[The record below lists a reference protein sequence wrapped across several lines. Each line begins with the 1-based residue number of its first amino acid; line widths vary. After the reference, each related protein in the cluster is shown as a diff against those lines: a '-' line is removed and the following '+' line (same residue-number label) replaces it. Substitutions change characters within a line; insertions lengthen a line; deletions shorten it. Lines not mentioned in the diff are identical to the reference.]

1 MNWVHAT
8 QILKEE
14 IKMGNEAEKAWRQ
27 LEKLA
32 YEYVKSKY
40 SNDDI
45 ADEELTKQSHDSGF
59 DGTWLLHP
67 KSSSSL
73 TQRILMEAKLRN
85 TQSSLSLNDCAKSI
99 VIAFNLAAN
108 TLFIVTNIG
117 FAPQTQ
123 EHICKFRKR
132 SNLLIDCIDG
142 IELKT
147 YIESNWEYLT
157 LTCRLTE
164 EFLQSVITIAERLP
178 VRNKVELAATAEEL
192 PSQIYLLD
200 SKREDAIS
208 QLIQYLYSPKGIC
221 LITGNAGVGKS
232 IIKSI
237 AYQKFLAQDFDL
249 YEIDLQLCTSV
260 RVLYLNLLEAI
271 WGIDI
276 SLIINDRELKTYI
289 DQLMK
294 TSDGDVGSDI
304 ADAISHI
311 LLVSIN
317 QYEEH
322 KDIYRHL
329 LLRYIDMVLSGKK
342 SELKMVIS
350 FDNLNVASGE
360 VIAFL
365 LESVNVLRKN
375 NIKILLEARTPFLL
389 DDAVGYTTSQFYF
402 SQIRKY
408 ADIIIDLEIFE
419 RNDSIKLIQKNLP
432 ELEEKA
438 CNSLAN
444 VLADNPLE
452 IMSAVNLLETLPS
465 FDCKLLNHSSE
476 KALDIY
482 WEKCGISRNTVIVY
496 LIRRLRNEPC
506 LTEIFELSVIFKGH
520 IPLFIL
526 DKLFEDRTDLVITK
540 ALDSTIYTEK
550 NMELVCNH
558 LRFIDAMR
566 ASSSENT
573 RLKLAYKLLDFFQ
586 SGELDADRHFMLE
599 LTLLYTV
606 RDYESIPYK
615 SLEIF
620 NIFWHNFQFNDA
632 LSVLLKCLEID
643 SQKYNLRLKNPGL
656 YIKILLSTLECIREL
671 HEENNEKYI
680 ELYHLLEC
688 AIMTFHEKS
697 IRPEFELE
705 YKLILWNKLFTNGEF
720 EESLQISSELYYTWL
735 RIEEL
740 SNNEND
746 YFGQIYRAYGLTMK
760 MTGGGRAAMEIF
772 EEGVSR
778 FPKSFYAK
786 ASLLSHTG
794 NALLKIQPL
803 KAAETYIELLSVVSG
818 KNFSFQE
825 ELHTKI
831 DVAMSFFLAGDYKK
845 SIIFAEEG
853 IEIASSTGIYMQKG
867 RALNILGCCQAA
879 SGSYDKSAISF
890 QEAIQYLEQSKAT
903 IYLWRAEL
911 NLITMLLLEYA
922 TIQEATELLHK
933 VVTVLIG
940 IFKEKIERDAESV
953 PYQSMLLCLM
963 HLKGLNENRKIQ
975 NILST
980 FNRTQLPYDYARLS
994 DLPNW
999 KANFNNKV
1007 KYSGSVVLV
1016 TG

>member
-1 MNWVHAT
+1 
-8 QILKEE
+8 
-14 IKMGNEAEKAWRQ
+14 MGNKDEKTWRQ

-40 SNDDI
+40 SNEDI

-59 DGTWLLHP
+59 DGTWLLNP
-67 KSSSSL
+67 KSASSL

-99 VIAFNLAAN
+99 VIAFNLAAKK
-108 TLFIVTNIG
+108 LFIVTNIG

-123 EHICKFRKR
+123 IHVGKFRKR

-147 YIESNWEYLT
+147 YIDSNWEYLT
-157 LTCRLTE
+157 VTCELSE
-164 EFLQSVITIAERLP
+164 KFLRSVITVAERLP
-178 VRNKVELAATAEEL
+178 IRNEAELAATVEKL

-208 QLIQYLYSPKGIC
+208 QIIQYLYSPKGIC

-232 IIKSI
+232 IIRSI
-237 AYQKFLAQDFDL
+237 AHQEFLDRDFDL

-276 SLIINDRELKTYI
+276 TLIVNDSELKTYI

-294 TSDGDVGSDI
+294 TSEGNVGSDI
-304 ADAISHI
+304 ADAISQI

-317 QYEEH
+317 QYEKH

-342 SELKMVIS
+342 DELKMVIS

-360 VIAFL
+360 MIAFL
-365 LESVNVLRKN
+365 LESVKVLRKN

-389 DDAVGYTTSQFYF
+389 DDSGEYATSQFYF
-402 SQIRKY
+402 SQIRKS
-408 ADIIIDLEIFE
+408 ADIAIDLTIFN
-419 RNDSIKLIQKNLP
+419 RNDSIKLIQQNLS
-432 ELEEKA
+432 ELGEKA
-438 CNSLAN
+438 CNSLAD

-476 KALDIY
+476 EALDTY
-482 WEKCGISRNTVIVY
+482 WEKCGISKNTVIVY
-496 LIRRLRNEPC
+496 LIRRLRNDPC
-506 LTEIFELSVIFKGH
+506 LAEIFELSVIFKGH

-526 DKLFEDRTDLVITK
+526 DKLFEERTALVIER
-540 ALDSTIYTEK
+540 ALDSTIYSEK
-550 NMELVCNH
+550 NLELICNH
-558 LRFIDAMR
+558 LRFIDAMDR
-566 ASSSENT
+566 SSNENT
-573 RLKLAYKLLDFFQ
+573 RLKLAYRLLDFFQ
-586 SGELDADRHFMLE
+586 SGELDANRHFMLE

-606 RDYESIPYK
+606 RDYESIPCK
-615 SLEIF
+615 TLEVF
-620 NIFWHNFQFNDA
+620 HVFWHNFQFNDA
-632 LSVLLKCLEID
+632 LSVLLKCLKME
-643 SQKYNLRLKNPGL
+643 SQRYCLRMKNPSL
-656 YIKILLSTLECIREL
+656 YIKILLSTLGCIREL
-671 HEENNEKYI
+671 HEENSETYA
-680 ELYHLLEC
+680 EYYHLLDC
-688 AIMTFHEKS
+688 AIMTFYEKDT
-697 IRPEFELE
+697 RLKFDLE

-720 EESLQISSELYYTWL
+720 EESLQISSELYHTCL
-735 RIEEL
+735 QNEEL
-740 SNNEND
+740 LKDEND
-746 YFGQIYRAYGLTMK
+746 YPGQIYRAYGLTMK
-760 MTGGGRAAMEIF
+760 MTEGGRAANEIF

-794 NALLKIQPL
+794 NAQLKVHPL
-803 KAAETYIELLSVVSG
+803 KAAETYVELLSVVEG
-818 KNFSFQE
+818 KKYSFQE

-831 DVAMSFFLAGDYKK
+831 DVAMSYFLAGDYIK
-845 SIIFAEEG
+845 SMIFAKDG

-879 SGSYDKSAISF
+879 SGSYDKSTASF
-890 QEAIQYLEQSKAT
+890 RDAIQYLEQSKAA

-911 NLITMLLLEYA
+911 NLIAMLLLDHA
-922 TIQEATELLHK
+922 TIPEATELLHK
-933 VVTVLIG
+933 VVAVLMVT
-940 IFKEKIERDAESV
+940 FKEKIEKDTESV

-963 HLKGLNENRKIQ
+963 YLKGQNENCKIQ
-975 NILST
+975 SILSA
-980 FNRTQLPYDYARLS
+980 FDRTRLPYDYTRLK

-999 KANFNNKV
+999 KTNFNNKV
-1007 KYSGSVVLV
+1007 KCSGSVVLV